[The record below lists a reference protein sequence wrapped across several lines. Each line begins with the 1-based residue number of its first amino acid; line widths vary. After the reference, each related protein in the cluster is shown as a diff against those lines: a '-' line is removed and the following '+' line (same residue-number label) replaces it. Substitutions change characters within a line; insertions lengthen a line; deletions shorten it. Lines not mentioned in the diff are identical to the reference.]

1 MRSQR
6 QLTLRI
12 MQGRKRKPSLYLVAL
27 ATLFSGLLLSTAAL
41 PTLLGVAS
49 GKVIA
54 TQTPVEE
61 EHQHGR
67 EVLKQLLHDHRSW
80 AGSTQHLDQCVKT
93 YFCLGDEAV
102 PAGPVAEVPLQP
114 PRTV

>member
-1 MRSQR
+1 MTGQ
-6 QLTLRI
+6 
-12 MQGRKRKPSLYLVAL
+12 KRKPSLYMVAL
-27 ATLFSGLLLSTAAL
+27 AALFTGLLLSTAAM

-54 TQTPVEE
+54 AQAPVEE

-67 EVLKQLLHDHRSW
+67 EVLKHLLHDHHAW
-80 AGSTQHLDQCVKT
+80 AGRSLKLDQSVKAF
-93 YFCLGDEAV
+93 FCHGDESV
-102 PAGPVAEVPLQP
+102 PAGPVGEVRLQP